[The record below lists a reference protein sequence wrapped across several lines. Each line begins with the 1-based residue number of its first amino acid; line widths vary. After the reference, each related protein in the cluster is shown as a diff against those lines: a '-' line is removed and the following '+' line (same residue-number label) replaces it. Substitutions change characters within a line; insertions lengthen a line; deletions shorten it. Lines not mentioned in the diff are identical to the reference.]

1 MPSFG
6 PIKRVELIRALR
18 QAGFEG
24 PFTGGKHQFMVRG
37 ELRLVIPNPHGGEI
51 GRDLLSRLL
60 RQAKISRDEWERL

>member
-6 PIKRVELIRALR
+6 PIKRVDLIRALR

-37 ELRLVIPNPHGGEI
+37 ELRLVIPNPHDGEI
-51 GRDLLSRLL
+51 SRELLSRLL
-60 RQAKISRDEWERL
+60 RQADISRDEWERL